1 MGITKLRTKL
11 LGIESGGK
19 PVVTLSRED
28 ADELDVRSGERVRLC
43 YNSKEMTAIVN
54 IMRSVS
60 KGTVGIYDE
69 IFKVWHIPGDCIVE
83 VQNTSFPESLHLI
96 QNKLRRIKLNHEEI
110 LKIFQDVVA

>member
-1 MGITKLRTKL
+1 MNRWRTTKLRTKL

-28 ADELDVRSGERVRLC
+28 AEELDVRSGERVRLY

-54 IMRSVS
+54 IMRSVQ

-69 IFKVWHIPGDCIVE
+69 IVRIWRVPEHQVIEVE
-83 VQNTSFPESLHLI
+83 STTFPRYHKMPSNTLC
-96 QNKLRRIKLNHEEI
+96 
-110 LKIFQDVVA
+110 A